1 MQCGILLKVQ
11 GERLLTEENV
21 ELNNIFYT
29 IKPELKDKDNLSGM
43 KIIDDMGFDSVEVVM
58 LMAELEEYVGIPI
71 EDVNDILE
79 VIDDYDSI
87 LKWTKEV
94 R

>member
-43 KIIDDMGFDSVEVVM
+43 KIIDDMGFDSVKVVM

-79 VIDDYDSI
+79 IINDYDSI